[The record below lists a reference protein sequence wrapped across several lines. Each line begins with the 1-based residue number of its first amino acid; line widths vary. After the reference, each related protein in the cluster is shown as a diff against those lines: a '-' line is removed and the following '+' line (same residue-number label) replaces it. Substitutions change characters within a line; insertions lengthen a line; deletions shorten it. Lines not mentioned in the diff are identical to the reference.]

1 MSHNG
6 NGNGKNVLLDET
18 MGAKSN
24 VFAKF
29 MKIPRTGI
37 IYLATIAEQ
46 AGHNVRVVNENIR
59 GMPVSD
65 EQLLWA
71 DVLGISAVTATI
83 EEGRRRAARYKQLR
97 TDAELESKTV
107 IGGIHA
113 SMLPD
118 DVKDDFD
125 QVVVGE
131 AENVIRGILSGEITD
146 KIVYSTR
153 HENLDDI
160 IIPDFKL
167 VDDWQKIG
175 IFPVMTSRGCPYGC
189 TFCSVT
195 AMFGRDYRAC
205 SPERVMQE
213 LSGLEKLFNERE
225 RWPLKLLFRR
235 GIFFA
240 DDNFTENSKRT
251 EEILDRMIQTG
262 YNREMTCQVRT
273 NIARRPDLVAKM
285 RKAGFNTFYV
295 GIESIN
301 PQSLKD
307 MKKSQTVEDIKT
319 FVRVCHDNDIGIF
332 GMFILGTD
340 ADTIEGI
347 ELMNDF
353 CREHEIDYAQFSIMT
368 PLPGTKLYKEL
379 EAQGRLL
386 HKEWDY
392 YDGIHAVFQPK
403 NMTAVEL
410 QQSMIKAY
418 KEFYSLGNA
427 ARQAVKFA
435 VNSVKAMFG
444 KHSWPSCLQ
453 TKYQIAGTHITNEW
467 IKSNQEYLNYLANDP
482 KANTTFGESL
492 T

>member
-1 MSHNG
+1 MIYNG
-6 NGNGKNVLLDET
+6 KGTGKNVLFVET

-37 IYLATIAEQ
+37 IYLATKAEQ
-46 AGHNVRVVNENIR
+46 AGYNVHAVNENIR
-59 GMPVSD
+59 GRPVSD

-71 DVLGISAVTATI
+71 DVLGISTVTATM
-83 EEGRRRAARYKQLR
+83 EEGRKRAARYKEAR
-97 TDAELESKTV
+97 ADAGLESKTV

-118 DVKDDFD
+118 DVIDDFD

-131 AENVIRGILSGEITD
+131 AENVILDVLSGEIKD
-146 KIVYSTR
+146 KVVYSTR

-160 IIPDFKL
+160 VIPDFKL
-167 VDDWQKIG
+167 VDDWRKIG

-225 RWPLKLLFRR
+225 SWPLKLLFRG

-240 DDNFTENSKRT
+240 DDNFTENPKRT
-251 EEILDRMIQTG
+251 EEIVDRMIQAG
-262 YNREMTCQVRT
+262 YNRKMTCQVRT
-273 NIARRPDLVAKM
+273 NIARRPELVSKM

-340 ADTIEGI
+340 ADTKEGI
-347 ELMNDF
+347 ELTNDF
-353 CREHEIDYAQFSIMT
+353 CRDYDIDYAQFSIMT

-386 HKEWDY
+386 HKIWDY

-410 QQSMIKAY
+410 QQSMIKCY

-427 ARQAVKFA
+427 AKQAVKFA
-435 VNSVKAMFG
+435 GRSVKAMLG
-444 KHSWPSCLQ
+444 QRSWPSCLQ
-453 TKYQIAGTHITNEW
+453 TKYQIAGTYITNEW
-467 IKSNQEYLNYLANDP
+467 IKANQGYLKYLASEP
-482 KANTTFGESL
+482 RANTTFGESL